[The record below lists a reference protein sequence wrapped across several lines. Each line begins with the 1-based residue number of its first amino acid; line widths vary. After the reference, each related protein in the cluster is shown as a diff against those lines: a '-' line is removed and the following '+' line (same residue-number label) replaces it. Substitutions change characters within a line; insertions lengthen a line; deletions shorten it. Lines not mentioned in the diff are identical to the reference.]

1 MPLCTDVT
9 EKGKQLPWGE
19 KTKISTLHFVYITLC
34 ISTTLII
41 LYSDLLQYMQ
51 FNRNFFWKFKVV
63 PQPVENI
70 NLNELQ
76 SLISGEGNLMEKL
89 LESNAVLA
97 IGLAS
102 NIATTL
108 NSLGRNDTS
117 NDSSSIDASKQVSAE
132 MPLTK
137 DCLRK

>member
-1 MPLCTDVT
+1 
-9 EKGKQLPWGE
+9 
-19 KTKISTLHFVYITLC
+19 
-34 ISTTLII
+34 
-41 LYSDLLQYMQ
+41 MQ

-76 SLISGEGNLMEKL
+76 SLISGEGNLMEQL
-89 LESNAVLA
+89 FESNAVLA